1 MADADRPFHGRLINV
16 GYRHVYW
23 QKEERYWEGGDNYW
37 QVKYYWQTVK
47 YYGGWGEK
55 KPTTY
60 VNFEALERMNLHF
73 LQRQLLDKVA
83 IYVGSGPGNKTNEA
97 AEEISK
103 SLHQYCKLVPTVPVG
118 YSEEAVVAHACS
130 LFLSFNALLTR
141 LP

>member
-23 QKEERYWEGGDNYW
+23 ETEEYYWEEKDSYW
-37 QVKYYWQTVK
+37 QRVKDYWS
-47 YYGGWGEK
+47 GK
-55 KPTTY
+55 KKLFTC
-60 VNFEALERMNLHF
+60 VNLEALEKMNLHF

-103 SLHQYCKLVPTVPVG
+103 SLHQYCKLVPTVQLVIVKRQSWLMPVL
-118 YSEEAVVAHACS
+118 YSCRSTHC
-130 LFLSFNALLTR
+130 
-141 LP
+141 